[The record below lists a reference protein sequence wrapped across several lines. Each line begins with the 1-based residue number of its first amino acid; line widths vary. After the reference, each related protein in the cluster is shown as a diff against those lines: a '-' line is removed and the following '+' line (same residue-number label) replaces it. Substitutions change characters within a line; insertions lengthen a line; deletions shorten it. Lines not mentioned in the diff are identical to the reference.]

1 LPAPGHYLVS
11 LRTACPRP
19 HEDLDRPRS
28 RAESTSRR
36 PEPASEVRS
45 PATLFPPP
53 CTTRFRCSDDPAM
66 ASRLANLHAHLAP
79 GATDPSAASP
89 QPAAGVL
96 KWLSGL
102 FGGNDEEDGLEITPV
117 ATRESH
123 PGQTWGH
130 AHPDIVQTAVRS
142 SPPPLPPPPTE
153 VGWHDSTPPH
163 PNPNPLACRT
173 GRW

>member
-1 LPAPGHYLVS
+1 
-11 LRTACPRP
+11 
-19 HEDLDRPRS
+19 
-28 RAESTSRR
+28 
-36 PEPASEVRS
+36 
-45 PATLFPPP
+45 
-53 CTTRFRCSDDPAM
+53 M

-102 FGGNDEEDGLEITPV
+102 FGGGSDEEDGLEITPV

-130 AHPDIVQTAVRS
+130 AHPDIVQTAVRAHS
-142 SPPPLPPPPTE
+142 LHSHSRHAHHTSVPPPTP
-153 VGWHDSTPPH
+153 TPPH
-163 PNPNPLACRT
+163 PNPAGGRT

>member
-1 LPAPGHYLVS
+1 
-11 LRTACPRP
+11 
-19 HEDLDRPRS
+19 
-28 RAESTSRR
+28 
-36 PEPASEVRS
+36 
-45 PATLFPPP
+45 
-53 CTTRFRCSDDPAM
+53 M

-89 QPAAGVL
+89 QPAGGVL

-102 FGGNDEEDGLEITPV
+102 FGGGSDEEDGLEITPV

-130 AHPDIVQTAVRS
+130 AHPDIVQTAVRPHS
-142 SPPPLPPPPTE
+142 LHSRHAQPTLLAPTDLTPPLA
-153 VGWHDSTPPH
+153 
-163 PNPNPLACRT
+163 LRT